1 VLKKRLSGNKHF
13 QTLNTKAMDLFSVE
27 VLIPFGFFGMIIL
40 LVYLSYR
47 KKMRMAMI
55 ERGLDPNSLDN
66 FKKSNTTV
74 KFGLFLAA
82 IGLGVL
88 IANGITAMG
97 WLSEEVA
104 FLSMVFIFGGAAL
117 IGGGFLDRKEQK

>member
-1 VLKKRLSGNKHF
+1 
-13 QTLNTKAMDLFSVE
+13 MDLFSVE

-82 IGLGVL
+82 VGLGVL
-88 IANGITAMG
+88 IANWITAMG